1 MRGGYGKQE
10 FLHVFSFVS
19 TGVEEKGT
27 YRYVKENW
35 PVSRSVEGWEE
46 GFAVF
51 IYTPAFDV
59 S

>member
-1 MRGGYGKQE
+1 MSFLLLARG
-10 FLHVFSFVS
+10 SA
-19 TGVEEKGT
+19 EEKGT
-27 YRYVKENW
+27 YRYVKEIW